1 MFNTDKPIETNKK
14 DCLKRTN
21 FSKQLAKA
29 ILSYTK
35 QDNFVISL
43 CGKWGSGKTSIINMV
58 VEEMNE
64 LTKNKEDKP
73 IIIQFNPW
81 NYTDSDQLI
90 SQFFSTLQNKLS
102 NYKSNE
108 TLRNIGNLFQN
119 YGSILDYTRYIPVV
133 GKYFKPVRGLFKGF
147 GKSAENKYL
156 KDNTI
161 ESQKDKIITALKEQ
175 NQKFIIIIDDID
187 RLTNSQIRS
196 IFQLVNNIAGFPN
209 MIYLLS
215 FDREVVTRALEEVQN
230 CDGNEYLEKIIQ
242 VPFNVP
248 EARKQVIN
256 NILIDRVDGILE
268 ENNYA
273 ISEEDNSYCADVV
286 NNSVLP
292 FIDSVRDIN
301 RILNSFE
308 FKYGFM
314 KNEIHPIDLLA
325 ITTLQICVPNVYS
338 WIEQNKQN
346 LLGNSYGNNFYKND
360 EMKKIKDVF
369 LKQCESLFP
378 KNPLLIVKVLK
389 SLFPQ
394 FAKIVDE
401 IYYASDLANELRKK
415 NRIASRDR
423 FDRYFNLS
431 LEDIQISNEVINGT
445 IYRYTKGELDEYF
458 KSLVEKDIVQDYLR
472 ELHSY
477 LSNIPFERTKV
488 LIESFMKLLLSDF
501 SNCTNHKYLSSPKSA
516 IFNVIMELF
525 TNNED
530 KHENSEFIISL
541 INNAN
546 KEEIGILCNLVEGIE
561 IRFGRFKNTSKR
573 NINLIDESDLESVEL
588 SILNKLEKFSPI
600 SNYLEN
606 EDIISIYKVWELLNE
621 EKLTDYIKKL
631 LEHSENVPKLLS
643 LFLETYNST
652 NDYRWQ
658 FDNEGYN
665 KYISRQEAYKK
676 IIKLKGST
684 KFKMLDNRFKEVAV
698 AFYLWCNKVD
708 KEKNLEKRVF
718 EEEVSE
724 EIKMW

>member
-1 MFNTDKPIETNKK
+1 MFNTDKPIEKNSQ

-108 TLRNIGNLFQN
+108 NLRNIGNLFQN

-248 EARKQVIN
+248 EASKQVIN
-256 NILIDRVDGILE
+256 NILVDRVDGILE

-325 ITTLQICVPNVYS
+325 ITTLQICVPDVYL
-338 WIEQNKQN
+338 WIEQNKKN
-346 LLGNSYGNNFYKND
+346 LLKEVYGSHNRNS
-360 EMKKIKDVF
+360 EIKK
-369 LKQCESLFP
+369 LKEDFFKQFESLYP
-378 KNPLLIVKVLK
+378 KNPLLIIKAIK

-394 FAKIVDE
+394 FAKIVGE

-458 KSLVEKDIVQDYLR
+458 KLLVEKNIVQDYLR
-472 ELHSY
+472 EVHSHI
-477 LSNIPFERTKV
+477 SDISFERSMI
-488 LIESFMKLLLSDF
+488 LIESFIELLQLDLSKC
-501 SNCTNHKYLSSPKSA
+501 SNHKYISSPKGA
-516 IFNVIMELF
+516 ILNIITELF
-525 TNNED
+525 VNNKD
-530 KHENSEFIISL
+530 KNKNYEFLISL
-541 INNAN
+541 IDNTND
-546 KEEIGILCNLVEGIE
+546 KKIGILCGLIE
-561 IRFGRFKNTSKR
+561 IIETRFGRFESTSR
-573 NINLIDESDLESVEL
+573 YSVNLIDENDLENVES
-588 SILNKLEKFSPI
+588 SILDKLEQYSLT
-600 SNYLEN
+600 SNYLED
-606 EDIISIYKVWELLNE
+606 EDIFSIYRVWKLLNE
-621 EKLTDYIKKL
+621 EKLTNYIKKL
-631 LEHSENVPKLLS
+631 LKYSENVPKLLS
-643 LFLETYNST
+643 LYLGTYSSSSE
-652 NDYRWQ
+652 RGWQ
-658 FDNEGYN
+658 FNSEGYY
-665 KYISRQEAYKK
+665 KYISRESAYKK
-676 IIKLKGST
+676 IKKLKGT
-684 KFKMLDNRFKEVAV
+684 TEFKKLDNKFKEIAV
-698 AFYLWCNKVD
+698 AFYLWCNKED
-708 KEKNLEKRVF
+708 TENKLEKRVS
-718 EEEVSE
+718 EKEVQE
-724 EIKMW
+724 EIKVW

>member
-1 MFNTDKPIETNKK
+1 MFNTDKPIETNSQ

-29 ILSYTK
+29 ILNYTK

-58 VEEMNE
+58 VEEME
-64 LTKNKEDKP
+64 KLTKNKEDKP

-90 SQFFSTLQNKLS
+90 SQFFSTLQNKLD
-102 NYKSNE
+102 NYQSNE
-108 TLRNIGNLFQN
+108 YLKKISESLQN
-119 YGSILDYTRYIPVV
+119 YSSAMNYTKYIPVI
-133 GKYFKPVRGLFKGF
+133 GEYLKPLKGIAEGL
-147 GKSAENKYL
+147 GKSIGEVYQNNEN
-156 KDNTI
+156 I
-161 ESQKDKIITALKEQ
+161 EIQKNKIISALREQ

-196 IFQLVNNIAGFPN
+196 IFQLVINIAGFPN

-248 EARKQVIN
+248 EASKQVIN
-256 NILIDRVDGILE
+256 NILVDRVNGILE

-325 ITTLQICVPNVYS
+325 ITTLQICVPDVYL
-338 WIEQNKQN
+338 WIEQNKKN
-346 LLGNSYGNNFYKND
+346 LLKEVYGSHNRNS
-360 EMKKIKDVF
+360 EIKKLKDDF
-369 LKQCESLFP
+369 FKQFESLYP
-378 KNPLLIVKVLK
+378 KNPLLIIKAIK

-394 FAKIVDE
+394 FAKIVGE

-445 IYRYTKGELDEYF
+445 IYLYTKGELDKYF
-458 KSLVEKDIVQDYLR
+458 KLLVKKDIVQDYLR
-472 ELHSY
+472 ELYLY
-477 LSNIPFERTKV
+477 LSDIPFERTKV

-501 SNCTNHKYLSSPKSA
+501 SNCTSHKYLSSPKSA
-516 IFNVIMELF
+516 IFNMIMELF
-525 TNNED
+525 INNED
-530 KHENSEFIISL
+530 KNENSEFIISL

-546 KEEIGILCNLVEGIE
+546 KEEIGILCELVERIE

-588 SILNKLEKFSPI
+588 SILNMLEKFSSI

-606 EDIISIYKVWELLNE
+606 ENIISIYRVWELLNE

-631 LEHSENVPKLLS
+631 LECSENVPKLLS

-684 KFKMLDNRFKEVAV
+684 KFKMSDNRFKEVAV

-718 EEEVSE
+718 EEEVRE

>member
-1 MFNTDKPIETNKK
+1 MFNTDKPIKTNRQ

-108 TLRNIGNLFQN
+108 NLRNIGNLFQN
-119 YGSILDYTRYIPVV
+119 YGSILDYTKYIPVV

-161 ESQKDKIITALKEQ
+161 ESQKDKIITALKGQ

-248 EARKQVIN
+248 EASKKVIN

-273 ISEEDNSYCADVV
+273 ISAENNSYCADVV

-314 KNEIHPIDLLA
+314 KNEVHPIDLLA
-325 ITTLQICVPNVYS
+325 ITTLQICVPDVYL
-338 WIEQNKQN
+338 WIEQNKDD
-346 LLGNSYGNNFYKND
+346 LLGNPYINYYGKDNMEKLKDDFF
-360 EMKKIKDVF
+360 KK
-369 LKQCESLFP
+369 CETLYP
-378 KNPLLIVKVLK
+378 KNALLIIKALK
-389 SLFPQ
+389 SLFPL
-394 FAKIVDE
+394 FAKIVGE
-401 IYYASDLANELRKK
+401 THFSNDLIDELRRK
-415 NRIASRDR
+415 NRIASQDR

-431 LEDIQISNEVINGT
+431 LEDIQISNEVINQT
-445 IYRYTKGELDEYF
+445 IYLYTKEKLDEYF
-458 KSLVEKDIVQDYLR
+458 KLLIEKDIVQDYLR

-477 LSNIPFERTKV
+477 ISEIPFKRTEV
-488 LIESFMKLLLSDF
+488 LIKSLMKLLLSDF
-501 SNCTNHKYLSSPKSA
+501 SNCTNRNYLSSIEA
-516 IFNVIMELF
+516 DIFNTVFELF
-525 TNNED
+525 VNND
-530 KHENSEFIISL
+530 NKKENSEFLISL
-541 INNAN
+541 INNTN
-546 KEEIGILCNLVEGIE
+546 GDYIGVLCKLILLIE
-561 IRFGRFKNTSKR
+561 TRFGRFESSSR
-573 NINLIDESDLESVEL
+573 YDINVIDENDLESVEL
-588 SILNKLEKFSPI
+588 SILNKLEKFSSI

-606 EDIISIYKVWELLNE
+606 ENIYSIYRVWKLLNE
-621 EKLTDYIKKL
+621 EKLTNYIKKL
-631 LEHSENVPKLLS
+631 LEYSENVPKLLS
-643 LFLETYNST
+643 LYTGEYNSSS
-652 NDYRWQ
+652 DYGWH
-658 FDNEGYN
+658 FNNMGYY
-665 KYISRQEAYKK
+665 KYISRENAYKK
-676 IIKLKGST
+676 IKNLKGT
-684 KFKMLDNRFKEVAV
+684 TEFKKLDNRFKEVAV
-698 AFYLWCNKVD
+698 AFYLWSNKED
-708 KEKNLEKRVF
+708 TENDLEKRVS
-718 EEEVSE
+718 EKEVQE

>member
-1 MFNTDKPIETNKK
+1 MFNTDKPIEKNSQ

-29 ILSYTK
+29 ILNYTK

-58 VEEMNE
+58 VEEME
-64 LTKNKEDKP
+64 KLTKNKEDKP

-90 SQFFSTLQNKLS
+90 SQFFSTLQNKLD
-102 NYKSNE
+102 NYQSNE
-108 TLRNIGNLFQN
+108 YLKKISESLQN
-119 YGSILDYTRYIPVV
+119 YSSAMNYTKYIPVI
-133 GKYFKPVRGLFKGF
+133 GEYLKPLKGIAEGL
-147 GKSAENKYL
+147 GKSIGEVYQNNEN
-156 KDNTI
+156 I
-161 ESQKDKIITALKEQ
+161 EIQKNKIISALKEQ

-248 EARKQVIN
+248 EASKQVIN
-256 NILIDRVDGILE
+256 NILINRVDEILE
-268 ENNYA
+268 KTNYV
-273 ISEEDNSYCADVV
+273 ISKEDSSYCEDVL
-286 NNSVLP
+286 NNSVFP
-292 FIDSVRDIN
+292 FVDSVRDIN

-314 KNEIHPIDLLA
+314 KNEVHPIDLLA
-325 ITTLQICVPNVYS
+325 ITTLQICVPGVYS
-338 WIEQNKQN
+338 WIEQNKKN
-346 LLGNSYGNNFYKND
+346 LLKEVYGSPNRNS
-360 EMKKIKDVF
+360 EIKKLKDDF
-369 LKQCESLFP
+369 FKQFESLYP
-378 KNPLLIVKVLK
+378 KNPLLIIKAIK

-394 FAKIVDE
+394 FARIVDE

-458 KSLVEKDIVQDYLR
+458 KLFVEKDIVQDYLR

-477 LSNIPFERTKV
+477 LSNIPFERIKV

-516 IFNVIMELF
+516 IFNVIMKLF

-546 KEEIGILCNLVEGIE
+546 KEEIGILCNLVERIE

-643 LFLETYNST
+643 LYTGEYNSSS
-652 NDYRWQ
+652 DYGWH
-658 FDNEGYN
+658 FNNMGYY
-665 KYISRQEAYKK
+665 KYISRENAYRKIKNLKGTTEFKKLDDKFKK
-676 IIKLKGST
+676 I
-684 KFKMLDNRFKEVAV
+684 AV
-698 AFYLWCNKVD
+698 AFYLWCNKED
-708 KEKNLEKRVF
+708 TENKLEKKVS
-718 EEEVSE
+718 EKEVQE

>member
-1 MFNTDKPIETNKK
+1 MFNTDKPIEKNSQ

-29 ILSYTK
+29 ILNYTK

-58 VEEMNE
+58 VEEMDE
-64 LTKNKEDKP
+64 LTKNKEDKS

-90 SQFFSTLQNKLS
+90 SQFFSTLQNKLL

-108 TLRNIGNLFQN
+108 NLKNIGDLFQN

-161 ESQKDKIITALKEQ
+161 ESQKDKIITALKGQ

-196 IFQLVNNIAGFPN
+196 IFQLVNSIAGFPN

-215 FDREVVTRALEEVQN
+215 FDREVVTRALGEVQN

-248 EARKQVIN
+248 EASKQMVN
-256 NILIDRVDGILE
+256 NILIDRVDEILQR
-268 ENNYA
+268 NNYA
-273 ISEEDNSYCADVV
+273 ISTEDNSYCADVI

-325 ITTLQICVPNVYS
+325 ITTLQICVPDVYS
-338 WIEQNKQN
+338 WIEQSKEELVGSVQTRN
-346 LLGNSYGNNFYKND
+346 YYKKD
-360 EMKKIKDVF
+360 EKKKRKDNYYEQFEQLYSNPSMVIKA
-369 LKQCESLFP
+369 
-378 KNPLLIVKVLK
+378 IK
-389 SLFPQ
+389 SLFVQ
-394 FAKIVDE
+394 FAETIGD
-401 IYYASDLANELRKK
+401 IYYSNSSEDELRKK

-431 LEDIQISNEVINGT
+431 LEDIQISNEEINET
-445 IYRYTKGELDEYF
+445 MYSYNKEKLDAYF
-458 KSLVEKDIVQDYLR
+458 KLLVEKNIVQDYLR
-472 ELHSY
+472 EVHPYISDI
-477 LSNIPFERTKV
+477 SFERSTI
-488 LIESFMKLLLSDF
+488 LIESFIELLQLDLSKC
-501 SNCTNHKYLSSPKSA
+501 SNHKYISSPKGA
-516 IFNVIMELF
+516 ILNIITELF
-525 TNNED
+525 VNNKD
-530 KHENSEFIISL
+530 KNKNYEFLISL
-541 INNAN
+541 IDNTND
-546 KEEIGILCNLVEGIE
+546 KRIGILCSLIE
-561 IRFGRFKNTSKR
+561 IIETRFGRFESTSR
-573 NINLIDESDLESVEL
+573 YSVNLIDENDLENVES
-588 SILNKLEKFSPI
+588 SILDKLEQYSLT
-600 SNYLEN
+600 SNYLED
-606 EDIISIYKVWELLNE
+606 EDIFSIYRVWKLLNE
-621 EKLTDYIKKL
+621 EKLTNYIKKL
-631 LEHSENVPKLLS
+631 LEYSENVPKLLS
-643 LFLETYNST
+643 LYLGTYNSSSE
-652 NDYRWQ
+652 RGWQ
-658 FDNEGYN
+658 FNSEGYY
-665 KYISRQEAYKK
+665 KYISRESAYKK
-676 IIKLKGST
+676 IKKLKGT
-684 KFKMLDNRFKEVAV
+684 AEFKKLDNKFKKIVV
-698 AFYLWCNKVD
+698 AFYLWCNKED
-708 KEKNLEKRVF
+708 TENKLEKRVS
-718 EEEVSE
+718 EKEVQE
-724 EIKMW
+724 EIKVW

>member
-1 MFNTDKPIETNKK
+1 MFNTDKPIEKNSQ

-108 TLRNIGNLFQN
+108 NLRNIGNLFQN

-256 NILIDRVDGILE
+256 NILIDRVDEILE

-325 ITTLQICVPNVYS
+325 ITTLQICVSNAYL
-338 WIEQNKQN
+338 WIEQNKDD
-346 LLGNSYGNNFYKND
+346 LLGNPYINYYGKDNMEKLKGDFF
-360 EMKKIKDVF
+360 KK
-369 LKQCESLFP
+369 CEALYP
-378 KNPLLIVKVLK
+378 KNSLLIIKALK
-389 SLFPQ
+389 SLFPL
-394 FAKIVDE
+394 FAKIVGE
-401 IYYASDLANELRKK
+401 THFSNDLADELRRK
-415 NRIASRDR
+415 NRIASQDR

-431 LEDIQISNEVINGT
+431 LEDIQISNEVINQT
-445 IYRYTKGELDEYF
+445 IYHYTKEKLDEYF
-458 KSLVEKDIVQDYLR
+458 KLLVEKDIVQDYLR

-477 LSNIPFERTKV
+477 LSDISFERTKV

-501 SNCTNHKYLSSPKSA
+501 SNCTSHKYLSSPKSA
-516 IFNVIMELF
+516 IFNMIMELF
-525 TNNED
+525 INNED
-530 KHENSEFIISL
+530 KNENSEFIISL

-546 KEEIGILCNLVEGIE
+546 KEEIGILCKLVERIE

-588 SILNKLEKFSPI
+588 SILNMLEKFSSI

-606 EDIISIYKVWELLNE
+606 ENIISIYRVWELLNE

-631 LEHSENVPKLLS
+631 LECSENVPKLLS

-698 AFYLWCNKVD
+698 AFYLWRNKVD

-718 EEEVSE
+718 EEEVRE